1 MRNNTV
7 TLMAITEL
15 KDSIQKLL
23 KQPTNAMLTLL
34 KLGFLGSI
42 ILLGWT
48 MQRKILHR
56 NLKII

>member
-1 MRNNTV
+1 
-7 TLMAITEL
+7 MAITEL

-34 KLGFLGSI
+34 KLDFLGSI

>member
-1 MRNNTV
+1 
-7 TLMAITEL
+7 MAITEL

-23 KQPTNAMLTLL
+23 KQPTNVMLTLL